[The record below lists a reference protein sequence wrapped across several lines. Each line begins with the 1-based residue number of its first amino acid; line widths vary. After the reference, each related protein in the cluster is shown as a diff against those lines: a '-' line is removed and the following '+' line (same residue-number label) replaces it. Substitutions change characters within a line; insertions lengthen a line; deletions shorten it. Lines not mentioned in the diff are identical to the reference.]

1 MQTPADL
8 TAQLRLNFGGG
19 ALPSLAHKNM
29 HLVVKSST
37 ASLTRFI
44 RQTRRSYG
52 EQTNITL
59 VSPVQAQPI
68 DTKVHTLV
76 MHFKGNLQP
85 NQLPDAHSADG
96 LSYLCCSPKKTDCY
110 GLILVYLFGLYSCN
124 CTYACP
130 NFGLIQRMAW

>member
-76 MHFKGNLQP
+76 MHFMPLKP
-85 NQLPDAHSADG
+85 SIKSAPG
-96 LSYLCCSPKKTDCY
+96 CSQRRRSE
-110 GLILVYLFGLYSCN
+110 LFMLFTKEN
-124 CTYACP
+124 
-130 NFGLIQRMAW
+130 